1 MSCTGNLSESPTP
14 LFCIMDQV
22 KKDILF
28 NYITKRFGLYE
39 LRGSKRKSHKTFF
52 VRGNVVFAIVM
63 EDTKRFYMCESD
75 FWIIKKLFGLDY
87 LEIKDVFREW
97 LELNHGYINFLVSPS
112 LTG

>member
-1 MSCTGNLSESPTP
+1 
-14 LFCIMDQV
+14 MDQI

-28 NYITKRFGLYE
+28 NYITKRFGSYRIME
-39 LRGSKRKSHKTFF
+39 SKQKKYKTFLI
-52 VRGNVVFAIVM
+52 RDDEVFAIVM
-63 EDTKRFYMCESD
+63 VDTKRFYMCESD
-75 FWIIKKLFGLDY
+75 FWIIKKLFGLEY